1 MLHLKIKF
9 FSSFFGVFFCKIN
22 LLMLVFCFKSSFL
35 AVFMYIFGMATMIE
49 YKGFKPRIGN
59 RVYLAEGSVLM
70 GDVEIG
76 DDSSVFFNAVLRA
89 DLAEIR
95 IGERTNIQDNAS
107 VHLSTGVGVHVGND
121 VIVGHNAILH
131 ACTIDDNV
139 LIGMG
144 AIIMDGAHIKSNCI
158 VGAGALVSQGKEF
171 PEGSLIVG
179 SPAHV
184 VRELT
189 EEEIRKAHENVQHY
203 VEIKNELLRLEKN
216 C

>member
-1 MLHLKIKF
+1 
-9 FSSFFGVFFCKIN
+9 
-22 LLMLVFCFKSSFL
+22 
-35 AVFMYIFGMATMIE
+35 MASMIE
-49 YKGFKPRIGN
+49 YKGMKPKIGN

-95 IGERTNIQDNAS
+95 IGERTNVQDN
-107 VHLSTGVGVHVGND
+107 VTMRLSTGVGVHVGND

-171 PEGSLIVG
+171 PERSLIVG
-179 SPAHV
+179 TPAHV

-189 EEEIRKAHENVQHY
+189 EDELRKAHENVQHY
-203 VEIKNELLRLEKN
+203 IEIKNELLHLEKN
-216 C
+216 Y

>member
-1 MLHLKIKF
+1 
-9 FSSFFGVFFCKIN
+9 
-22 LLMLVFCFKSSFL
+22 
-35 AVFMYIFGMATMIE
+35 MIE
-49 YKGFKPRIGN
+49 YKGMKPKIGN

-95 IGERTNIQDNAS
+95 IGERTNVQDNVS
-107 VHLSTGVGVHVGND
+107 MHLSTGVGVHVGND

-171 PEGSLIVG
+171 PERSLIVG
-179 SPAHV
+179 TPAHV

-189 EEEIRKAHENVQHY
+189 EDELRKAHENVQHY
-203 VEIKNELLRLEKN
+203 IEIKNELLHLEKN
-216 C
+216 Y

>member
-1 MLHLKIKF
+1 
-9 FSSFFGVFFCKIN
+9 
-22 LLMLVFCFKSSFL
+22 
-35 AVFMYIFGMATMIE
+35 MIE
-49 YKGFKPRIGN
+49 YKGMKPKIGN

-95 IGERTNIQDNAS
+95 IGERTNVQDN
-107 VHLSTGVGVHVGND
+107 VTMHLSTGVGVHVGND

-171 PEGSLIVG
+171 PERSLIVG
-179 SPAHV
+179 TPAHV

-189 EEEIRKAHENVQHY
+189 EDELRKAHENVLHY
-203 VEIKNELLRLEKN
+203 IEIKNELLHLEKN
-216 C
+216 Y